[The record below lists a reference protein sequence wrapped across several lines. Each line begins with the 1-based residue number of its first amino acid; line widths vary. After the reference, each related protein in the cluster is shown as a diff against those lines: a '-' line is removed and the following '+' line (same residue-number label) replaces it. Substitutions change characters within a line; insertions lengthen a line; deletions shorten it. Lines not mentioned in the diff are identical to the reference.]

1 MIYKEAIQDAI
12 SMHDLP
18 AEWSPELLK
27 EADLIASKTKK
38 TKYRKDLT
46 SLPFATI
53 DGADAKDFDD
63 AIYCQKNS
71 NGFSLYVAIADVSFY
86 VEVGSKLD
94 KEALKR
100 GTSIYFPGTVVP
112 MLPERL
118 SNDVCS
124 LRPNEDRCAMVCE
137 MSLDASG
144 QRLKYKFYSAL
155 INSKARL
162 TYKQV
167 EGHITNAS
175 PLKGPQVID
184 SINALDDLTSVRL
197 KLRQERRALEI
208 NPKEALLE
216 LTDNQ
221 EVKNIIIKKPM
232 RSHKLVEESML
243 LANECAAEFM
253 QERFGFGVFRIHE
266 DPDPS
271 KLEALKKYFQIPAQI
286 AKKSS
291 PLETINYSLKKAKD
305 NQDDSGQILVLQALA
320 RAEYSTDNLG
330 HFGLQLEQYAHFT
343 SPIRRYPDLLTHRMI
358 NKALAHKKNAF
369 NKSQLQDMCEDS
381 SILERRA
388 EKASRQV
395 EQVLICSYLKNKIGS
410 NVDGV
415 VTGVTDFGLFVN
427 LEAYF
432 ISGLLHVSD
441 LPGDRYFLIQGT
453 NTLKGKRTGKSFKL
467 GQKIKVKIVAISPLD
482 RKINLVIANGK

>member
-12 SMHDLP
+12 SMHELP
-18 AEWSPELLK
+18 AEWSSELLK
-27 EADLIASKTKK
+27 EADLIAEKTKK

-46 SLPFATI
+46 NLPFATI

-137 MSLDASG
+137 MSLDAAG
-144 QRLKYKFYSAL
+144 KRIKYKFYSAL

-175 PLKGPQVID
+175 PLKGPQVIE

-208 NPKEALLE
+208 NPKEAILE
-216 LTDNQ
+216 LTDSQ

-232 RSHKLVEESML
+232 RAHKLVEESML

-291 PLETINYSLKKAKD
+291 PLETINYSLKKAKE
-305 NQDDSGQILVLQALA
+305 NQDDSGQILVLQTLA

-381 SILERRA
+381 SVLERRA

-395 EQVLICSYLKNKIGS
+395 EQVLICSYLKDKIGS
-410 NVDGV
+410 DVDGV

-453 NTLKGKRTGKSFKL
+453 NTLRGKRTGKIFKL

-482 RKINLVIANGK
+482 RKINLAIANGK

>member
-12 SMHDLP
+12 SMHELP
-18 AEWSPELLK
+18 AEWSSELLK
-27 EADLIASKTKK
+27 EADQIAEKTKK

-46 SLPFATI
+46 NLPFATI

-63 AIYCQKNS
+63 AIYCQQNS

-137 MSLDASG
+137 MSLDAAG
-144 QRLKYKFYSAL
+144 KRIKYKFYSAL

-175 PLKGPQVID
+175 PLKGPQVIE

-208 NPKEALLE
+208 NPKEAILE
-216 LTDNQ
+216 LTDSQ

-232 RSHKLVEESML
+232 RAHKLVEESML

-291 PLETINYSLKKAKD
+291 PLETINYSLKKAKE
-305 NQDDSGQILVLQALA
+305 NQDDSGQILVLQTLA

-381 SILERRA
+381 SVLERRA

-395 EQVLICSYLKNKIGS
+395 EQVLICSYLKDKIGS
-410 NVDGV
+410 DVDGV

-453 NTLKGKRTGKSFKL
+453 NTLKGKRTGKIFKL

-482 RKINLVIANGK
+482 RKINLAIANGK

>member
-1 MIYKEAIQDAI
+1 MIYKESIQDAI

-27 EADLIASKTKK
+27 EADLIANKTKK

-46 SLPFATI
+46 NLPFATI

-94 KEALKR
+94 SEALKR

-167 EGHITNAS
+167 ESHITNAQS
-175 PLKGPQVID
+175 IKGPEVIQ
-184 SINALDDLTSVRL
+184 SINDLEKLTTSRL
-197 KLRQERRALEI
+197 KIRQSRSALEI
-208 NPKEALLE
+208 NPKEAILE
-216 LTDNQ
+216 LTPKQ
-221 EVKNIIIKKPM
+221 EVKKIIVKKPM
-232 RSHKLVEESML
+232 RAHKLVEESML

-253 QERFGFGVFRIHE
+253 QDRFDFGVFRIHE

-271 KLEALKKYFQIPAQI
+271 KLEVLKKYFQIPAQI
-286 AKKSS
+286 AKQSS
-291 PLETINYSLKKAKD
+291 PLQTINYCLKKAAEKK
-305 NQDDSGQILVLQALA
+305 DDSGQILVLQTLA

-330 HFGLQLEQYAHFT
+330 HFGLQLKQYAHFT

-358 NKALAHKKNAF
+358 NKSLAHKKSSF
-369 NKSQLQDMCEDS
+369 NKSQLQDMCEES
-381 SILERRA
+381 SLLERRA

-410 NVDGV
+410 DVDGV
-415 VTGVTDFGLFVN
+415 ITGVTDFGLFVN
-427 LEAYF
+427 LESYF

-467 GQKIKVKIVAISPLD
+467 GQKLKVKIAAISPLD

>member
-12 SMHDLP
+12 SMHELP
-18 AEWSPELLK
+18 AEWSSELLK
-27 EADLIASKTKK
+27 EADQIAEKTKK

-46 SLPFATI
+46 NLPFATI

-137 MSLDASG
+137 MSLDAAG
-144 QRLKYKFYSAL
+144 KRIKYKFYSAL

-175 PLKGPQVID
+175 PLKGPQVIE
-184 SINALDDLTSVRL
+184 SINTLDNLTSVRL

-208 NPKEALLE
+208 NPKEAILE
-216 LTDNQ
+216 LTDSQ

-232 RSHKLVEESML
+232 RAHKLVEESML

-291 PLETINYSLKKAKD
+291 PLETINYSLKKAKE
-305 NQDDSGQILVLQALA
+305 NQDDSGQILVLQTLA

-381 SILERRA
+381 SVLERRA

-395 EQVLICSYLKNKIGS
+395 EQVLICSYLKDKIGS
-410 NVDGV
+410 DVDGV

-453 NTLKGKRTGKSFKL
+453 NTLKGKRTGKIFKL

-482 RKINLVIANGK
+482 RKINLAIANGK